1 MQKQYGEVKIKETSL
16 QLKIEIE
23 KQLERNADRTTI
35 SEATVSVKL
44 LKMEIRKFKGT
55 HLDWQRFW
63 NQFEVEID
71 KTSISQISL
80 FSCLDEMVVPKMRL
94 THDGLP
100 LQKEGHERAKEI
112 LRCKKRK

>member
-1 MQKQYGEVKIKETSL
+1 MEELEYALVDINSRKSKEEDKVKLMQKQYGEVKIKETSL

-55 HLDWQRFW
+55 HLDWQRF
-63 NQFEVEID
+63 
-71 KTSISQISL
+71 
-80 FSCLDEMVVPKMRL
+80 
-94 THDGLP
+94 
-100 LQKEGHERAKEI
+100 
-112 LRCKKRK
+112 